1 MLTLFWHVSRLTCL
15 FLSTK
20 TENHT
25 ITIDN
30 FTSKIP
36 KCTNSDVLSL
46 EFLVAQSLK
55 FQFKVHHADLAG
67 RGMMLDMQ
75 VRRSYSIDLGTRI
88 EGLSIDIA

>member
-1 MLTLFWHVSRLTCL
+1 MLLTLWSLYERLTCL

-36 KCTNSDVLSL
+36 KCSNADVLSL

-75 VRRSYSIDLGTRI
+75 VGYRARPL
-88 EGLSIDIA
+88 LLA

>member
-1 MLTLFWHVSRLTCL
+1 M
-15 FLSTK
+15 
-20 TENHT
+20 

-30 FTSKIP
+30 FTHKIP
-36 KCTNSDVLSL
+36 NCTNQDVLSL

-75 VRRSYSIDLGTRI
+75 VREASSTNGALALCADLRLNANVAHWAISFRLYRKATMRQ
-88 EGLSIDIA
+88 